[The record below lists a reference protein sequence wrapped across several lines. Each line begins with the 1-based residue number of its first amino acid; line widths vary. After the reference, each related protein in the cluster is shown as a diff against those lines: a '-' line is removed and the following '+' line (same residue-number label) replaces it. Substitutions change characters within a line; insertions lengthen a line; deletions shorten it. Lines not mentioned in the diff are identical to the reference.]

1 MSDPF
6 QQRYTP
12 DEVSAIVRRA
22 LSPGGSHG
30 GETVS
35 YEELAETARE
45 MGVSAES
52 LHAAI
57 RAEQEERRVD
67 EARETVRLR
76 RRQEFFQ
83 HVRAYCIVNGAL
95 FLINVFTTG
104 LSPMWVVFP
113 LIGWGIGLAFHA
125 SSVYYPDPRCIDSA
139 ARRIIRQENRRAGV
153 DRLLGKSRAR
163 SCG

>member
-6 QQRYTP
+6 QRRYSP
-12 DEVSAIVRRA
+12 GEVSAIVKRA
-22 LSPGGSHG
+22 LTGAADGAESV
-30 GETVS
+30 T

-45 MGVSAES
+45 MGVSAER

-57 RAEQEERRVD
+57 RAQEEEGRMED
-67 EARETVRLR
+67 ARDRVRLR

-83 HVRAYCIVNGAL
+83 HLRAYCIVNGAL
-95 FLINVFTTG
+95 FLLNLAATG

-125 SSVYYPDPRCIDSA
+125 SSAFYPDPGHIDAA
-139 ARRIIRQENRRAGV
+139 ARRIVRKEDRRSAVQRAAAGA
-153 DRLLGKSRAR
+153 RAK

>member
-6 QQRYTP
+6 QKRYTAE
-12 DEVSAIVRRA
+12 EVSAIVRRA
-22 LSPGGSHG
+22 LTPGGAA
-30 GETVS
+30 GEATVS
-35 YEELAETARE
+35 YDELAETARE
-45 MGVSAES
+45 MGVGAER

-57 RAEQEERRVD
+57 RSEQEERRIG
-67 EARETVRLR
+67 EARERVLLL

-83 HVRAYCIVNGAL
+83 HLRAYCIVNGAL
-95 FLINVFTTG
+95 FLINLVTTG

-139 ARRIIRQENRRAGV
+139 ARRIIRKEDRRAGI
-153 DRLLGKSRAR
+153 DRLIGKSRVR
-163 SCG
+163 PCG